1 VTEGDRSSAGPR
13 ATLAPEHPGGVTA
26 GDSRRMVTR
35 ARKTQILV
43 VLALTN
49 LVSYAARNALF
60 TVYPALR
67 ARFDI
72 DDAQLGLLTT
82 VFMIPHAAATLPFGW
97 AGDRYDR
104 RWVIIA
110 GVVLASLAGAAGAL
124 GHSYSGL
131 AVSRACVGLGTAA
144 VVPVANS
151 ILAQIFEGPHKA
163 SRLSIFN
170 LGLFLGGVIGFAA
183 GSAFGFPLVVIV
195 LAAPGLV
202 LAVLIGS
209 LPVPVHT
216 APPPTIPWWR
226 YLAQF
231 ITRFAGEARGL
242 LRIRTLRWV
251 MLSTTA
257 MAFAA
262 GGYNAW
268 LKEFLTRDKHMSE
281 AQANTLLVLALFGG
295 LGGILIGGRI
305 ADRLRARLVNGRL
318 WTIAIGMT
326 MTIPCAILAI
336 KLPAGPALYAS
347 GVATMFFISW
357 YHAPMAASVDDL
369 APRGRRVAA
378 QGLVIFT
385 MHLIGTA
392 PASWVIG
399 EVSKRSDLHRAMW
412 VPTFALAVA
421 ALAMVI
427 ATTGFAA
434 DHARARASAPTAA

>member
-1 VTEGDRSSAGPR
+1 
-13 ATLAPEHPGGVTA
+13 VTA
-26 GDSRRMVTR
+26 RSRN
-35 ARKTQILV
+35 TQILV

-60 TVYPALR
+60 TVVPDLR
-67 ARFDI
+67 ARFGI
-72 DDAQLGLLTT
+72 DDAQIGLLQT
-82 VFMIPHAAATLPFGW
+82 VFMIPHAAATLPFGR

-104 RWVIIA
+104 RRVIIA

-124 GHSYSGL
+124 GHSYDGL

-170 LGLFLGGVIGFAA
+170 LGLFLGGVVGFAA

-202 LAVLIGS
+202 LAALIAG
-209 LPVPVHT
+209 LPVPAHRE
-216 APPPTIPWWR
+216 PPPGIAWWR

-231 ITRFAGEARGL
+231 VAQFFGESRAL
-242 LRIRTLRWV
+242 LGIRTLRWV
-251 MLSTTA
+251 MVSTTA
-257 MAFAA
+257 MAFAG
-262 GGYNAW
+262 GGYTAW
-268 LKEFLTRDKHMSE
+268 LKEFLTRDKHMTERE
-281 AQANTLLVLALFGG
+281 ANLLLALALFGG
-295 LGGILIGGRI
+295 LGGILVGGRV
-305 ADRLRARLVNGRL
+305 ADRLRRRVTSGRL

-326 MTIPCAILAI
+326 LTIPSAILAI
-336 KLPAGPALYAS
+336 ELPAGPALYAT
-347 GVATMFFISW
+347 GVATLFFISW

-369 APRGRRVAA
+369 APPGRSVAA

-385 MHLIGTA
+385 MHMLGTA
-392 PASWVIG
+392 PSSWVVG
-399 EVSKRSDLHRAMW
+399 AVSERATLHTAMW
-412 VPTFALAVA
+412 VPTIALGVA
-421 ALAMVI
+421 AVSMAL

-434 DHARARASAPTAA
+434 DHARARA

>member
-1 VTEGDRSSAGPR
+1 MTEGDRSS
-13 ATLAPEHPGGVTA
+13 
-26 GDSRRMVTR
+26 
-35 ARKTQILV
+35 KTQILV

-60 TVYPALR
+60 TVYPALS
-67 ARFDI
+67 ARFAI
-72 DDAQLGLLTT
+72 DDAQIGLLTT

-104 RWVIIA
+104 RRVIIA
-110 GVVLASLAGAAGAL
+110 GVVLASLAGAAGAF
-124 GHSYSGL
+124 GHSYGGL
-131 AVSRACVGLGTAA
+131 AVSRAFVGLGTAA

-170 LGLFLGGVIGFAA
+170 LGLFLGGGAGFAA
-183 GSAFGFPLVVIV
+183 GSACGFPLVVIV
-195 LAAPGLV
+195 IAVPGIV
-202 LAVLIGS
+202 LAGVITG
-209 LPVPVHT
+209 LPVPAHT
-216 APPPTIPWWR
+216 EPPPTIPWWR

-231 ITRFAGEARGL
+231 VTRFAGEARVL

-251 MLSTTA
+251 TLSTTA

-268 LKEFLTRDKHMSE
+268 LKEFLTRDKHMTE
-281 AQANTLLVLALFGG
+281 GQANTLFVLALFGG
-295 LGGILIGGRI
+295 LGGILIGARI
-305 ADRLRARLVNGRL
+305 ADRLRARFANGRL

-326 MTIPCAILAI
+326 LTIPCAILAI
-336 KLPAGPALYAS
+336 ELQAGPALYLT

-369 APRGRRVAA
+369 APHGRSVAA

-385 MHLIGTA
+385 MHMFGTA
-392 PASWVIG
+392 PSSWVVG
-399 EVSKRSDLHRAMW
+399 EVSKRSGLQLAMW
-412 VPTFALAVA
+412 VPTLALGVA
-421 ALAMVI
+421 ALSMVV
-427 ATTGFAA
+427 ATTGFAS